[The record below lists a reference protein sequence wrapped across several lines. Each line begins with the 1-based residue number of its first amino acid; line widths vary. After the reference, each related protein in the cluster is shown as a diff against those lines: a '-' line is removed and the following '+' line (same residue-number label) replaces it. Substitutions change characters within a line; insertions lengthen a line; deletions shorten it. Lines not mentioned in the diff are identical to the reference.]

1 MLLNTSQKVL
11 RTGSSL
17 IQEFDKL
24 NCLSNIYEKRDEP
37 LDLFQTGMECR
48 LVLTLSTGWT
58 SLQRLDWT
66 AARLPANTGEGE
78 LHPQQGGYKT
88 CDSLCYK
95 AQPLLSHF
103 CSFYYREWYMLANR
117 KLFLLILLG
126 IVPGFWDERVTLG
139 NTLSDN
145 DMKKHSDGHLFQMPW
160 WQVLTQ
166 TLVLEVNR
174 K

>member
-11 RTGSSL
+11 LTGSSL
-17 IQEFDKL
+17 IQESDKL
-24 NCLSNIYEKRDEP
+24 NCLSNIYKKRDEP
-37 LDLFQTGMECR
+37 LDLLQTGTECR

-58 SLQRLDWT
+58 SLQRLDRK
-66 AARLPANTGEGE
+66 AARLPVSTGEGK
-78 LHPQQGGYKT
+78 LHLARGYKT

-95 AQPLLSHF
+95 AWPLLSHF

-126 IVPGFWDERVTLG
+126 IVPGFRDERVILG

-145 DMKKHSDGHLFQMPW
+145 DMKKHSDGHLFQMLW

-166 TLVLEVNR
+166 TLVL
-174 K
+174 